1 LKIIIKGEVERQQ
14 LHNLADYIPIG
25 SVVSVEDG
33 GKMSKKQRGS
43 LHVWC
48 KQLADTLNDAGLYR
62 VILSPINRR
71 EIEIPWTLITVKED
85 IYKPVLQGKTKKDS
99 TEKQS
104 TVEPS
109 EVVLIVSKHFGEV
122 GVICPPWPC
131 R

>member
-1 LKIIIKGEVERQQ
+1 VKIIIKGEVERQQ

-25 SVVSVEDG
+25 SVVSVGEG

-48 KQLADTLNDAGLYR
+48 KQLADTLNDSGRYR
-62 VILSPINRR
+62 VVTSPISGRAM
-71 EIEIPWTLITVKED
+71 EVPWTLITVKED
-85 IYKPVLQGKTKKDS
+85 IYKMVLAALTKKGS
-99 TEKQS
+99 TEDQS

-109 EVVLIVSKHFGEV
+109 GVAMVISKHFGET
-122 GVICPPWPC
+122 GLICPPWPC